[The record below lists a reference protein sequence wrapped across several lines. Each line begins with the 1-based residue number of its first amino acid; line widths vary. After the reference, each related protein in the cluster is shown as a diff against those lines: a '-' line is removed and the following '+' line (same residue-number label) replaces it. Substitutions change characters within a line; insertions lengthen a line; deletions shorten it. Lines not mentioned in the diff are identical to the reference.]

1 MIKRTLT
8 TMTVTGIVLGAI
20 FALVLMFSVV
30 TANARPA
37 EAPLD
42 AMRSAQ
48 QALCECNVIVVAK
61 SNGDFTSVAAALS
74 SITTT
79 SSSNR
84 YLVWVGPGVYVE
96 SDLVQVKSYVHLQG
110 AGPNATVINSTRSA
124 ASPGSSAATAQLEAH
139 ARLSDL
145 SLINSGTGTFGIALY
160 STGVTRTAVV
170 DNVVAESSGAGGTGH
185 YAVYLNDS
193 EPTIQNSTLKATGAT
208 GFGTSVNAALGIVN
222 ISGGFPQPLIENSKL
237 IGGSSNGVTCV
248 DNTGTGFGV
257 QGVNASPDI
266 RNSYICGGHR
276 GLFIGTNGNVQV
288 RQSHVEVSST
298 SGAFLIE
305 TTSAGTVLIANSGVF
320 YAGNKHTGTGGL
332 VCVNAYKSNYTAAS
346 DGTTSGTACN

>member
-1 MIKRTLT
+1 MIKRT
-8 TMTVTGIVLGAI
+8 VTHAAMVGGSVGALL
-20 FALVLMFSVV
+20 ALVLLFSAVA
-30 TANARPA
+30 ANARSVDT
-37 EAPLD
+37 PLN
-42 AMRSAQ
+42 AVRPAQ
-48 QALCECNVIVVAK
+48 QALCDCHVIVVAK

-110 AGPNATVINSTRSA
+110 AGPNATVVSSARSA

-145 SLINSGTGTFGIALY
+145 NLVNSGTGTFGIALY

-170 DNVVAESSGAGGTGH
+170 DNVAAEATGSGGVGH
-185 YAVYLNDS
+185 YAVYLNDA

-222 ISGGFPQPLIENSKL
+222 ISGGFPRPLIESSKL

-276 GLFIGTNGNVQV
+276 GLFMGTNGNVQV
-288 RQSHVEVSST
+288 RQSHIEVSST
-298 SGAFLIE
+298 GSAFLIE
-305 TTSAGTVLIANSGVF
+305 TTSSASIQIANSAVF
-320 YAGNKHTGTGGL
+320 YTGNKHTGTGGL